1 MDHKLNTQCTPVLWL
16 NSNWTHIEHIL
27 EIDWAKIEHG
37 LFDLALI
44 EQQMYTYW
52 PQILQLDLYWTWV
65 EHKLNMY
72 CTPVL
77 RLNPNWTQIEHHF
90 LNWTQIEHLCVC
102 MMHICI
108 IYVCIWCTH
117 ASYMC
122 VCTWTVRVMVS
133 SVSMPRL
140 LATPA
145 EITQMYLFVSQ
156 SYLK

>member
-90 LNWTQIEHLCVC
+90 LNWTQIEHGLN
-102 MMHICI
+102 
-108 IYVCIWCTH
+108 TH
-117 ASYMC
+117 LPQILWFNPY
-122 VCTWTVRVMVS
+122 WTQIE
-133 SVSMPRL
+133 PRL
-140 LATPA
+140 HTYCTP
-145 EITQMYLFVSQ
+145 IPRLNPN
-156 SYLK
+156 